1 MSTGK
6 DFIPASHLNKEVEI
20 KANWSRV
27 IKEEGFRATNINVH
41 AKQKQGIDVD
51 PFSTYASRSRT
62 TDNFLAIED
71 TSESELRNMFFSRKK
86 SFDSSD
92 EDL

>member
-6 DFIPASHLNKEVEI
+6 DFIPASNVNKEVEI

-41 AKQKQGIDVD
+41 AKQKPGVDVD
-51 PFSTYASRSRT
+51 PFSRILKKN
-62 TDNFLAIED
+62 NFLAIEEND
-71 TSESELRNMFFSRKK
+71 DSELRNMFFSRKK
-86 SFDSSD
+86 NSDSSD
-92 EDL
+92 DDL